1 MTQYQQLAGLIA
13 GKLNSII
20 TKVNVNTGDVD
31 AIQGGSLDSRYYTET
46 EVDTFISNST
56 ATTLNFNT
64 ESGVFTLT
72 KGDGSTITV
81 DLDGRFTDNVNA
93 DAMDQG
99 VATTDTPNF
108 VGVQVGTLNVSEL
121 TTDLV
126 PDTDSALDLGE
137 TDKQYNDLYLSGQI
151 YQSGVPIQS
160 GEAKPLVYHENFTG
174 DGSTTEFT
182 VSKTLTSLIMTDING
197 LVQEKGEDFTHTD
210 YSKTI
215 TFATAPQTGEVIQI
229 TYFYGGSKPIMKY
242 ETFTANGTSDS
253 ITVSDSLS
261 QVVYVEIN
269 GLVQLK
275 GDNYNT
281 TGSLIEFEGTPTSG
295 SEIAVLYY
303 NTGDSSVSGT
313 TNKLA
318 KFGADGLSVVDSLIS
333 ESGNTVSITG
343 NLFVGGDTTT
353 VNSTEVEIADK
364 AIVLGAGA
372 QSSELAAAP
381 SGIKIGDEDSPLASI
396 LYNGT
401 TWNFDGGIGS
411 STVIN
416 KSQSITFSGDVSG
429 SGTIT
434 NLGDIT
440 ITNMDFNTSA
450 LRTEMDDYIGTY
462 LQFRNDLNSGL
473 NSLV

>member
-1 MTQYQQLAGLIA
+1 M
-13 GKLNSII
+13 N
-20 TKVNVNTGDVD
+20 
-31 AIQGGSLDSRYYTET
+31 
-46 EVDTFISNST
+46 
-56 ATTLNFNT
+56 
-64 ESGVFTLT
+64 
-72 KGDGSTITV
+72 
-81 DLDGRFTDNVNA
+81 
-93 DAMDQG
+93 QG

-108 VGVQVGTLNVSEL
+108 VGVQVVTLNVSEL

-160 GEAKPLVYHENFTG
+160 AEAKPLVYHENFTG

-215 TFATAPQTGEVIQI
+215 TFANAPQTGEVVQI
-229 TYFYGGSKPIMKY
+229 TYFYGWSKPIMKY

-313 TNKLA
+313 SNKLC
-318 KFGADGLSVVDSLIS
+318 LLYTS
-333 ESGNTVSITG
+333 
-343 NLFVGGDTTT
+343 
-353 VNSTEVEIADK
+353 
-364 AIVLGAGA
+364 
-372 QSSELAAAP
+372 P
-381 SGIKIGDEDSPLASI
+381 SPRD
-396 LYNGT
+396 
-401 TWNFDGGIGS
+401 
-411 STVIN
+411 
-416 KSQSITFSGDVSG
+416 
-429 SGTIT
+429 
-434 NLGDIT
+434 
-440 ITNMDFNTSA
+440 
-450 LRTEMDDYIGTY
+450 
-462 LQFRNDLNSGL
+462 
-473 NSLV
+473 

>member
-56 ATTLNFNT
+56 ATTLNFNADN
-64 ESGVFTLT
+64 GVFTLT

-81 DLDGRFTDNVNA
+81 DLDGRFTDNVHA
-93 DAMDQG
+93 DAMNQG

-215 TFATAPQTGEVIQI
+215 TFANAPQTGEVVQI

-313 TNKLA
+313 SNKLA
-318 KFGADGLSVVDSLIS
+318 KFGEDGLSVVDSLIS
-333 ESGNTVSITG
+333 ETGNTVSIAG

-396 LYNGT
+396 LYNGSV
-401 TWNFDGGIGS
+401 WNFDGGIGS

-434 NLGDIT
+434 NLGDIE

-462 LQFRNDLNSGL
+462 IQFRNDLNTGL